1 MSKRAKIRVHI
12 LCEDQKTEHF
22 VRKVCEGLG
31 HSPVRTQTAP
41 KGQGSG
47 EAWVKKRY
55 PNEVR
60 LLRSYGQENVGLAVL
75 IDGDDKGVAARKR
88 ELAEAL
94 ESAGVAPRREG
105 ERIATCVPTWSIE
118 TWIAFLCGLD
128 GVNEATRYKEDAAF
142 KAAER
147 SGAVTP
153 TKAAD
158 AYLKGPLP
166 NEAERVPSL
175 ADGRAEIARLG

>member
-60 LLRSYGQENVGLAVL
+60 LLRSHGQENVGLAVL
-75 IDGDDKGVAARKR
+75 IDGDDKGVATRKR

-94 ESAGVAPRREG
+94 ESAGVAPRRES
-105 ERIATCVPTWSIE
+105 ERIATSVPTWSIK
-118 TWIAFLCGLD
+118 TWIAFLCGLE
-128 GVNEATRYKEDAAF
+128 GVHERAPYKDDATF

-147 SGAVTP
+147 RGEATP
-153 TKAAD
+153 SKAASV
-158 AYLKGPLP
+158 YLQGPSP
-166 NEAERVPSL
+166 DETQRVPSL